1 MRVMDP
7 REVIREIES
16 YADRAGLKVSTV
28 CQLAFGN
35 SKYLLRLKARVNR
48 LNDEYASFRKFC
60 EMRERGPIPQPAAS
74 AAQTQE
80 QNHVETSDGC

>member
-35 SKYLLRLKARVNR
+35 SKYLQRLKARVDR

-60 EMRERGPIPQPAAS
+60 EMRERGSIPQPAAS